1 MWILTSTTADDKNKN
16 KLLNKIS
23 DVLIVIT
30 FINAFSSCR
39 FLSIFQSKVRLFSTT
54 VCDVIESVSIRS
66 SVQNNM
72 QTFLA
77 VEFTA
82 KLNGRWTATN
92 TPHTFIGNSCTKT
105 EIFNTSVLTLHYLVL
120 HEGQH
125 STMCFSIQSQSDD
138 IRYYSSL
145 YCVYTTNA
153 SYKVHKWPQNNQFS
167 LFLWKR
173 FKAYPPSFISF
184 LTVSSLAVLYRMP
197 H

>member
-1 MWILTSTTADDKNKN
+1 MQLTPSSYNIMWILTSTTADDKNKN

-23 DVLIVIT
+23 DVLIVNT
-30 FINAFSSCR
+30 FTNAFSSCH

-72 QTFLA
+72 QTLA

-92 TPHTFIGNSCTKT
+92 TPHTFIGNSCTKK

-138 IRYYSSL
+138 IRYYSWL

-167 LFLWKR
+167 LFYGNASKLT
-173 FKAYPPSFISF
+173 FPHSFPS
-184 LTVSSLAVLYRMP
+184 
-197 H
+197 